1 MRIAFFVPIFPV
13 TSETFILRQI
23 TGMIDRGHEVD
34 IYARAR
40 AKEQPVQAAVDRYG
54 LLARTRFAD
63 AVPERRA
70 RRAIGAA
77 RLLMASQGW
86 RRPGV
91 VLRALDVRRYGRAAA
106 SLSLLYAALPLVR
119 RQPYGVLHC
128 QFGPEGPPVLAL
140 RQIGALTG
148 KLVTSFRGYDAPPRP
163 TPDCPGPYG
172 ELFKEGD
179 LFLPVSAS
187 LAARL
192 VDAGCDPR
200 KIQVLHSGI
209 DLGQLAFAE
218 RQPPGEGE
226 PLRVVTIARLV
237 EKKGVAYA
245 IRAVARL
252 REAGRRVTYTVVGEG
267 ALRGE
272 LERLIGELGVGA
284 HVRLLGWRSH
294 DEVIRL
300 CGSAHLMV
308 APSVTAA
315 NGDQEGIP
323 NAVKEA
329 MALGLPVVA
338 TRHSGIPELVE
349 DGVSGLLVPERD
361 VDALADRLAYLI
373 DHGDAW
379 ATMARAGRAVVEADF
394 DIEKL
399 NDSLERL
406 YLT

>member
-1 MRIAFFVPIFPV
+1 
-13 TSETFILRQI
+13 
-23 TGMIDRGHEVD
+23 
-34 IYARAR
+34 
-40 AKEQPVQAAVDRYG
+40 
-54 LLARTRFAD
+54 
-63 AVPERRA
+63 
-70 RRAIGAA
+70 
-77 RLLMASQGW
+77 
-86 RRPGV
+86 
-91 VLRALDVRRYGRAAA
+91 
-106 SLSLLYAALPLVR
+106 
-119 RQPYGVLHC
+119 
-128 QFGPEGPPVLAL
+128 
-140 RQIGALTG
+140 
-148 KLVTSFRGYDAPPRP
+148 
-163 TPDCPGPYG
+163 
-172 ELFKEGD
+172 
-179 LFLPVSAS
+179 
-187 LAARL
+187 
-192 VDAGCDPR
+192 
-200 KIQVLHSGI
+200 
-209 DLGQLAFAE
+209 
-218 RQPPGEGE
+218 
-226 PLRVVTIARLV
+226 
-237 EKKGVAYA
+237 
-245 IRAVARL
+245 
-252 REAGRRVTYTVVGEG
+252 VVGEG

>member
-1 MRIAFFVPIFPV
+1 MFPV

-34 IYARAR
+34 IYAGTRAQG
-40 AKEQPVQAAVDRYG
+40 QPVHPEVGHYG
-54 LLARTRFAD
+54 LLERTRFATP
-63 AVPERRA
+63 APERRV
-70 RRAIGAA
+70 RRVIGAA
-77 RLLMASQGW
+77 GLLMANQAW
-86 RRPGV
+86 RRASV
-91 VLRALDVRRYGRAAA
+91 VLRALNVPRYGRAAA
-106 SLSLLYAALPLVR
+106 SLSLLYAAVPLAR
-119 RQPYGVLHC
+119 RPPYDVLHC

-148 KLVTSFRGYDAPPRP
+148 KLVTSFRGYDVPPRP
-163 TPDCPGPYG
+163 TAGRRRPYD
-172 ELFKEGD
+172 ELFREGD

-192 VDAGCDPR
+192 VEAGCDPG

-209 DLGQLAFAE
+209 DLRHLAFAE
-218 RQPPGEGE
+218 RQPPGDGE
-226 PLRVVTIARLV
+226 PIRIVTVARLV

-245 IRAVARL
+245 IQAVARL
-252 REAGRRVTYTVVGEG
+252 LAAGRCVTYTVVGEG
-267 ALRGE
+267 GLRGE
-272 LERLIGELGVGA
+272 LERLIAELGVGA
-284 HVRLLGWRSH
+284 HMRLLGWRNQ
-294 DEVIRL
+294 DEVVRL
-300 CGSAHLMV
+300 CRDAHLMV
-308 APSVTAA
+308 APSITAA

-361 VDALADRLAYLI
+361 VDALADRLTYLI

-379 ATMARAGRAVVEADF
+379 GTMAQAGRARVETDF
-394 DIEKL
+394 DIETL
-399 NDSLERL
+399 NDRLERL
-406 YLT
+406 YRT